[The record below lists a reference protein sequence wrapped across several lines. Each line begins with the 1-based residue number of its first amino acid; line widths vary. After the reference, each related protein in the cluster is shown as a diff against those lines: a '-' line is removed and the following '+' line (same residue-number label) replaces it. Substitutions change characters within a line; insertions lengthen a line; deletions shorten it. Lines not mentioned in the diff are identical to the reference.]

1 MKTTHTTGSEMLKEQ
16 TSVNLTNEVIAGIIG
31 TKGETKPY
39 QSITIDDGYNFKG
52 SINSRLHILVDS
64 DGLITITS
72 DYGEVMSKCY
82 SLKSFAEFLMKLSN
96 DELA

>member
-1 MKTTHTTGSEMLKEQ
+1 M
-16 TSVNLTNEVIAGIIG
+16 IAGTVG
-31 TKGETKPY
+31 VQKPY
-39 QSITIDDGYNFKG
+39 QEITIDDGYNFKG
-52 SINSRLHILVDS
+52 SVNSYLHIMVDS

>member
-1 MKTTHTTGSEMLKEQ
+1 MKTTHTTGSEMLKIQ
-16 TSVNLTNEVIAGIIG
+16 TAVPLNSNTLNGTTGVQKSYQEIA
-31 TKGETKPY
+31 
-39 QSITIDDGYNFKG
+39 IDDDYNFKG
-52 SINSRLHILVDS
+52 SINSRLHIAVDS

-72 DYGEVMSKCY
+72 DYGEVMNKCY

>member
-1 MKTTHTTGSEMLKEQ
+1 MKTTHTTGSEMLKIQ
-16 TSVNLTNEVIAGIIG
+16 TAVPLDSSMIAGTTG
-31 TKGETKPY
+31 VQKPY
-39 QSITIDDGYNFKG
+39 QEITIDDGYNFKG
-52 SINSRLHILVDS
+52 SINSCLHIIVNS

-72 DYGEVMSKCY
+72 DYGEVMTKCY

>member
-1 MKTTHTTGSEMLKEQ
+1 MKTTHTTGSEMLKIQ
-16 TSVNLTNEVIAGIIG
+16 TAVPLDSGMIAGTVG
-31 TKGETKPY
+31 VQKPY
-39 QSITIDDGYNFKG
+39 QEITIDDGYNFKG
-52 SINSRLHILVDS
+52 SVNSYLHIMVDS

>member
-1 MKTTHTTGSEMLKEQ
+1 MKTFTTNGSEMLKMQ
-16 TSVNLTNEVIAGIIG
+16 TSVPLDSNNTVEVQKPCQKISIA
-31 TKGETKPY
+31 
-39 QSITIDDGYNFKG
+39 DGYNFKG
-52 SINSRLHILVDS
+52 SINSCLHIMVDG

-72 DYGEVMSKCY
+72 DYGEVMCKCY

>member
-1 MKTTHTTGSEMLKEQ
+1 MKTTHTTGSEMLKVQ
-16 TSVNLTNEVIAGIIG
+16 TAVPLNSNMIAGIAG
-31 TKGETKPY
+31 VQKPY
-39 QSITIDDGYNFKG
+39 QKITIDDGYNFKG
-52 SINSRLHILVDS
+52 SVNSCLHIMVDS

-72 DYGEVMSKCY
+72 DYGEVMTKCY